1 MGKGGANPYPL
12 WWATREGDVVK
23 EKPPKPRAE
32 REYPYN
38 IETEQERRKRELD
51 EFYREKSWSQRR
63 REFEEDFKRRLF
75 EGEFDHE
82 DYEPQSTNF
91 TKGDYE
97 STDDIHPIF
106 KIKKSSSKDDFKKQ
120 YRKLILEHHPDKGG
134 DPSFFIKIQEAY
146 EKIKCKFSYSPSSN
160 P

>member
-1 MGKGGANPYPL
+1 MGKGGANPYPF

-38 IETEQERRKRELD
+38 METPQERRKRELD
-51 EFYREKSWSQRR
+51 EYYREKSWSQRR
-63 REFEEDFKRRLF
+63 KEFEEEFKRRF
-75 EGEFDHE
+75 FDGEFDHE

-91 TKGDYE
+91 TKGEYE
-97 STDDIHPIF
+97 STDNIHPIF

-120 YRKLILEHHPDKGG
+120 YKKLILEHHPDKGG
-134 DPSFFIKIQEAY
+134 DSSMFVKIQEAW
-146 EKIKCKFSYSPSSN
+146 ENIKKKFT
-160 P
+160 